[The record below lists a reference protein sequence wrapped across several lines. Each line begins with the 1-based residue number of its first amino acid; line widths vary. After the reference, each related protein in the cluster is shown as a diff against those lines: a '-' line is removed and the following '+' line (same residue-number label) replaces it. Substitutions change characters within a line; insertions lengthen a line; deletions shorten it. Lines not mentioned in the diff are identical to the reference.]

1 MNENEPVIQ
10 RTFQAK
16 AWGLDIR
23 RAVCKQTKE
32 QSGFSRVTEG
42 TQGKEENRLSR
53 AWACS
58 KDYGLHSY
66 SLF

>member
-42 TQGKEENRLSR
+42 QNTGEGGKQIIQGLSMQ
-53 AWACS
+53 
-58 KDYGLHSY
+58 
-66 SLF
+66 